1 MASQDP
7 VSLQNRHNRPSQDLI
22 EGLLGG
28 SNRNRCSISNIAC
41 TALQFWSIE
50 FGALHLRTPI
60 LSSLALPILNPDFC
74 YD

>member
-7 VSLQNRHNRPSQDLI
+7 VSLQNRNNPPSQDLI

-41 TALQFWSIE
+41 TAPTVLE
-50 FGALHLRTPI
+50 H
-60 LSSLALPILNPDFC
+60 
-74 YD
+74 